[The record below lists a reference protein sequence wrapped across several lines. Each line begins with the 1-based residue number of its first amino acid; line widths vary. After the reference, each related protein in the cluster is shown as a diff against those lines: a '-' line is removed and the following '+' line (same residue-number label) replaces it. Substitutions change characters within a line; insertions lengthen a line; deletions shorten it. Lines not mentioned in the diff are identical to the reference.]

1 MDIPNNN
8 VNSDADSNISQILL
22 SDDDRKPSAQKDP
35 PPADT
40 SAKKKTLNL
49 GSVLFSHQ
57 KNNAGFSSSSSS
69 SSDNDS
75 IKIPPNNKKAPP
87 TNKAP
92 NKKAP
97 PNPRQEA
104 MKALLIKKS
113 SYTRGIKATF
123 LLCAHKASSAR
134 QTEDKKAKSFASSKG
149 DRPQDFVG
157 YDITKGDTFPC
168 PKCDHMMIMQVY
180 TTETIAAYNQMP
192 QFNSLVPSQEE
203 PSARSGD
210 PKELEEDTAP
220 KTMPGLVLIINDS
233 IAEATSRQVLG
244 GYSSKQARYHLQCL
258 LLCLVPNGQ
267 QPPSWICKVP
277 ENNQGSNGLHKKKT
291 IDSNNIN
298 QLRAKHKGKM
308 AVPSNDTRFHQNRL
322 VTGFPNMDD
331 SRFLPNHSKKKPLPP
346 PAETPIDTRAGGS
359 LFQPITIDGETD
371 VFNQQQPRTLMG
383 SSTPSAIVSAK
394 EIKQTPQ

>member
-8 VNSDADSNISQILL
+8 VNSDADSNISQILLL

-123 LLCAHKASSAR
+123 LVKLKGLSLSDLHQNKH
-134 QTEDKKAKSFASSKG
+134 SFALIKLLQ
-149 DRPQDFVG
+149 QDKRKIRKPSHLQVPRVT
-157 YDITKGDTFPC
+157 DLKILLD
-168 PKCDHMMIMQVY
+168 MILQR
-180 TTETIAAYNQMP
+180 EIP
-192 QFNSLVPSQEE
+192 FLVPS
-203 PSARSGD
+203 
-210 PKELEEDTAP
+210 
-220 KTMPGLVLIINDS
+220 V
-233 IAEATSRQVLG
+233 
-244 GYSSKQARYHLQCL
+244 
-258 LLCLVPNGQ
+258 
-267 QPPSWICKVP
+267 
-277 ENNQGSNGLHKKKT
+277 
-291 IDSNNIN
+291 
-298 QLRAKHKGKM
+298 
-308 AVPSNDTRFHQNRL
+308 
-322 VTGFPNMDD
+322 
-331 SRFLPNHSKKKPLPP
+331 
-346 PAETPIDTRAGGS
+346 
-359 LFQPITIDGETD
+359 IT
-371 VFNQQQPRTLMG
+371 
-383 SSTPSAIVSAK
+383 
-394 EIKQTPQ
+394 